1 MRGGA
6 TYGYEVRAVAGSPVV
21 ESPASGELTATTIA
35 RPAAP
40 AGAVTAAAGPGG
52 RIDVGWTAVP
62 ATVGYDVYRRTTG
75 GTFTPGSPLNG
86 STPVTGVTYADLTAV
101 DATTYVYV
109 VRAVILGAG
118 GVPVD
123 SGDSAESTATTADA
137 VAPPAPTAASV
148 TGGGN
153 VLAAASCGVASG
165 TRYVNA
171 AGRAGV
177 PVTVTIAAPESGETV
192 LVTATTPSST
202 PVTRTVAATGTTV
215 ATTIDTTTLLDGT
228 LTLTAR
234 TADRAG
240 NVSAAR
246 TPVNPVVKDTVA
258 PTVTALAYTNITL
271 FADKLSGTAEC
282 GATILATETTGPHV
296 GNTYTTSIASGSTFA
311 NLTVDAISLGGYA
324 YDVTATDLAGN
335 AGSAA
340 AAAIS
345 GSDLL

>member
-1 MRGGA
+1 M
-6 TYGYEVRAVAGSPVV
+6 SN
-21 ESPASGELTATTIA
+21 ELTGTTIA
-35 RPAAP
+35 RPDAP

-52 RIDVGWTAVP
+52 RIDVGWTAV
-62 ATVGYDVYRRTTG
+62 ASAAGYDVYRRTAA

-101 DATTYVYV
+101 DATTYVYM
-109 VRAVILGAG
+109 VRTVIIGAG

-123 SGDSAESTATTADA
+123 SADSAESAAATADA
-137 VAPPAPTAASV
+137 VAPPAPTATSV

-153 VLAAASCGVASG
+153 LLASASCSVASG
-165 TRYVNA
+165 TRFVNA

-177 PVTVTIAAPESGETV
+177 PLTLTIPAPESGETL

-215 ATTIDTTTLLDGT
+215 TTTIDTTTLLDGT
-228 LTLTAR
+228 LTITAQ

-240 NVSAAR
+240 NLSAAQA
-246 TPVNPVVKDTVA
+246 PLNPVVKDTVA
-258 PTVTALAYTNITL
+258 PTVTALAYTNVTL

-282 GATILATETTGPHV
+282 GATILATETTGPHP
-296 GNTYTTSIASGSTFA
+296 GNTYTTSIASGSTFS
-311 NLTVDAISLGGYA
+311 NLTVDAISLGSFAYA
-324 YDVTATDLAGN
+324 VTATDLAGN
-335 AGSAA
+335 TGAA
-340 AAAIS
+340 APIA